1 MDTQDKR
8 FALLIDGDN
17 IGSKYVQDI
26 INELTKE
33 GVITY
38 KRIYGD
44 WTKPDLAGW
53 KEVLLEHSI
62 TPVQQYA
69 YTTGKNATDS
79 AMIIDAMDI
88 LYAGKVDGFCLA
100 SSDSDFT
107 RLAVRL
113 REAGM
118 VVIGMGLQH
127 TPQSFVAACSM
138 FKYIEVISNE
148 NDGQLKTKKQG
159 NVKTGSPKPA
169 SAAKSEQK
177 TAPVLDEKEQKTV
190 DYIRNAIDEKSEDD
204 GWMLVSL
211 LGSMLQKA
219 FTDFD
224 PRNFGEKKLVDLLKK
239 WGFETKAFQDP
250 NNKANPSGNI
260 IYVRNKTK

>member
-44 WTKPDLAGW
+44 WTKPNLAKW
-53 KEVLLEHSI
+53 KEVLLDYSI

-107 RLAVRL
+107 RLAARL

-118 VVIGMGLQH
+118 VVIGMGQKQ
-127 TPQSFVAACSM
+127 TPQPFVAACSM
-138 FKYIEVISNE
+138 FKYIEVIE
-148 NDGQLKTKKQG
+148 DGDDQEDAKKPEKTE
-159 NVKTGSPKPA
+159 KTASSAKAESPK
-169 SAAKSEQK
+169 K
-177 TAPVLDEKEQKTV
+177 TAPVLDKNTKKYV
-190 DYIRNAIDEKSEDD
+190 AYVKNAIEEKSEND

-219 FTDFD
+219 FVDFD
-224 PRNFGEKKLVDLLKK
+224 PRNFGEKKLVDLLNK

-250 NNKANPSGNI
+250 NNKMNPSGNI
-260 IYVRNKTK
+260 VYVRIKTK